1 MTTTHLLLFGLLF
14 LVIIGRMGIGT
25 GGEEFSISND
35 GFIVGREGFIV
46 GRDGFLAGSFGTT
59 TTSTWLEFAWG
70 FTCPGAFVPTR
81 RHDYRRWMVKVVVR
95 SSEANYAGEVKR

>member
-1 MTTTHLLLFGLLF
+1 MTTTLLLLLGLLF
-14 LVIIGRMGIGT
+14 LGGRSFIIGRMGIGT
-25 GGEEFSISND
+25 GGEEFSISHD
-35 GFIVGREGFIV
+35 GFIVGRE
-46 GRDGFLAGSFGTT
+46 GFLAGSFGTT